1 MLKHIFQVSIVALI
15 ISSCAMNVHSV
26 DRAVMLEKKETETV
40 VYSGVNIVGGIATEY
55 NLGLGLG
62 GRIGI
67 TDNFTFGA
75 SADINYNSRE
85 KQWVDHIFYGQVSI
99 EQKFALVQDIFAIK
113 FKEGIFLNNYFGTIK
128 KSEATGQYE
137 FVRREVVIPYLSPSI
152 YISPE
157 GRKENK
163 KWQLTIGFNSIFG
176 LRSGLEPWTVGTSL
190 LFDYSGNKSKYL
202 TGFELGGGVQR
213 LVLDGEV
220 IYLSVGLFFSSFK
233 KK

>member
-1 MLKHIFQVSIVALI
+1 MRLKLLLIGIFAAF
-15 ISSCAMNVHSV
+15 ISSCGMNVHSV

-40 VYSGVNIVGGIATEY
+40 VYAGANAIGGIAAEY
-55 NLGLGLG
+55 NIGLGLG

-67 TDNFTFGA
+67 TDNFTFGT
-75 SADINYNSRE
+75 SVDFSYNSRQ

-99 EQKFALVQDIFAIK
+99 EQKVALVQDIFSIK

-128 KSEATGQYE
+128 KSEVTGQYE
-137 FVRREVVIPYLSPSI
+137 FVRKEVVIPYLSPSI

-163 KWQLTIGFNSIFG
+163 KGQLTIGFNSIFG
-176 LRSGLEPWTVGTSL
+176 LRGGLEPWTVGTSL

-202 TGFELGGGVQR
+202 TGFELGGGV
-213 LVLDGEV
+213 
-220 IYLSVGLFFSSFK
+220 
-233 KK
+233 